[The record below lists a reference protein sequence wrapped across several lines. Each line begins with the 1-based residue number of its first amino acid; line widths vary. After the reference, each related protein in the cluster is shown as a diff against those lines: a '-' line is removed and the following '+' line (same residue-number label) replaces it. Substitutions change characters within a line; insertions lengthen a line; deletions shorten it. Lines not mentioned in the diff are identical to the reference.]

1 MMNRLMI
8 TAATAALIAGTGFAN
23 AQGTGMGREAP
34 SAGSAAQQSQGA
46 APSTE
51 RGNSAA
57 PANRD
62 ATESTGPSGMKK
74 STQSEEKMQPQ
85 GGKNQRAQQDMK
97 PGVGGEKSA
106 QDSNI
111 KDEKSKSSQNEKG
124 MSSQNEK
131 GAAGKDMKA
140 EGREGQTGGMKAEGR
155 NGNMNA
161 ETKGTADS
169 KATTTTGQ
177 AGAGAK
183 LSSEQRTKITSVIR
197 NQRVE
202 SLNTVDFNISVGTRV
217 PRERVHLYP
226 LPEEVVVIYP
236 EWRGYEF
243 IRVRDQ
249 ILVVD
254 PRTLEIVDVIQA

>member
-8 TAATAALIAGTGFAN
+8 TVATAALIGGTGFAN
-23 AQGTGMGREAP
+23 AQGTGMGREGP

-97 PGVGGEKSA
+97 SGPRDEKSA
-106 QDSNI
+106 QDNNT
-111 KDEKSKSSQNEKG
+111 KGEKSKS
-124 MSSQNEK
+124 MSSQNDK

-140 EGREGQTGGMKAEGR
+140 EGREGQNGDMKGEGR
-155 NGNMNA
+155 NGNLNA

-202 SLNTVDFNISVGTRV
+202 SLNTVDFNISIGTRV

-226 LPEEVVVIYP
+226 LPEEVVIIYP

>member
-1 MMNRLMI
+1 MINRLMI
-8 TAATAALIAGTGFAN
+8 TVATAALIGGTGFAN
-23 AQGTGMGREAP
+23 AQGTGMGREGP

-97 PGVGGEKSA
+97 SGPRDEKSA
-106 QDSNI
+106 QDNNT
-111 KDEKSKSSQNEKG
+111 KGEKSKS
-124 MSSQNEK
+124 MSSQNDK

-140 EGREGQTGGMKAEGR
+140 EGREGQNGDMKGEGR
-155 NGNMNA
+155 NGNLNA

-202 SLNTVDFNISVGTRV
+202 SLNTVDFNISIGTRV

-226 LPEEVVVIYP
+226 LPEEVVIIYP

>member
-1 MMNRLMI
+1 MINRFMI

-23 AQGTGMGREAP
+23 AQGTGMGHEG
-34 SAGSAAQQSQGA
+34 SAGPAVQSQGA
-46 APSTE
+46 APTA
-51 RGNSAA
+51 AA
-57 PANRD
+57 PANRE
-62 ATESTGPSGMKK
+62 ATEPTGPSGMKK

-97 PGVGGEKSA
+97 SGPRDEKSA
-106 QDSNI
+106 QDGDM
-111 KDEKSKSSQNEKG
+111 KDSKGDKSRS

-140 EGREGQTGGMKAEGR
+140 EGREGQSGEMKAEGR

-161 ETKGTADS
+161 QSKGTADS
-169 KATTTTGQ
+169 RSTTTTGQ

-183 LSSEQRTKITSVIR
+183 LSTEQRTKITSVIR

-202 SLNTVDFNISVGTRV
+202 ALNNVDFNISIGTRI

-254 PRTLEIVDVIQA
+254 PRTLEIVDVIEA

>member
-8 TAATAALIAGTGFAN
+8 TVATAALIGGTAFAN
-23 AQGTGMGREAP
+23 AQGTGMGHEGP

-51 RGNSAA
+51 RGSSAA

-74 STQSEEKMQPQ
+74 STQSEEKMHPQ
-85 GGKNQRAQQDMK
+85 GGRNQRAQQDMK
-97 PGVGGEKSA
+97 SGPRDEKSA
-106 QDSNI
+106 QDTHAKENNATG
-111 KDEKSKSSQNEKG
+111 DKSKS
-124 MSSQNEK
+124 MSSQNDK

-140 EGREGQTGGMKAEGR
+140 EGREGQTGEMKAEGR
-155 NGNMNA
+155 NGNLNA
-161 ETKGTADS
+161 QTKGTADS
-169 KATTTTGQ
+169 KATTTIGQ

-197 NQRVE
+197 NQHVE
-202 SLNTVDFNISVGTRV
+202 SLNNVDFNISVGTRI

-226 LPEEVVVIYP
+226 LPEEVVTIYP